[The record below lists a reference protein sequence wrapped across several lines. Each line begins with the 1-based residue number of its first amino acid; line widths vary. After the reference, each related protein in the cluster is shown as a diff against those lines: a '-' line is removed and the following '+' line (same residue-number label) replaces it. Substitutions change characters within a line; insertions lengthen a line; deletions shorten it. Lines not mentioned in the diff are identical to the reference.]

1 MNTEQLLLIKFHK
14 FYNSI
19 PKARDSQ
26 GRILRILTANDGISQ
41 HTLQEMIGIK
51 PGSLSEVLIK
61 LEKSGCIVRKT
72 DKQDKRCQNVY
83 ITDEGR
89 RVFEEIHRANEAESV
104 HYFDALNA
112 KDKKALLNLLE
123 KLVPDE
129 NIKFNN

>member
-26 GRILRILTANDGISQ
+26 GRILRILSAHDGISQ
-41 HTLQEMIGIK
+41 HQLQEIVGIK

-61 LEKSGCIVRKT
+61 LEKSGCITRKQ
-72 DKQDKRCQNVY
+72 DKHDKRCQNVY
-83 ITDEGR
+83 ITAKGKKT
-89 RVFEEIHRANEAESV
+89 FEEIHKAHEEESA
-104 HYFDALNA
+104 HYFDSLNA
-112 KDKKALLNLLE
+112 KEKKSLLSLLD

-129 NIKFNN
+129 NAGLE

>member
-26 GRILRILTANDGISQ
+26 GRILRILSAHNGISQ
-41 HTLQEMIGIK
+41 HELQDIMGIK

-61 LEKSGCIVRKT
+61 LEKAGYITRKL
-72 DKQDKRCQNVY
+72 DKNDRRRQVVN

-89 RVFEEIHRANEAESV
+89 RVFEEIHKAHEADSA
-104 HYFDALNA
+104 HYFDALNV
-112 KDKKALLNLLE
+112 KERKSLLTLLD

-129 NIKFNN
+129 NAGLE

>member
-19 PKARDSQ
+19 PRGSDSQ
-26 GRILRILTANDGISQ
+26 GRILRILTAHNGISQ
-41 HTLQEMIGIK
+41 HALQEMMGIK

-61 LEKSGCIVRKT
+61 LEKAGCIIRKT
-72 DKQDKRCQNVY
+72 DKSDKRCQNVY
-83 ITDEGR
+83 ITEKGIQ
-89 RVFEEIHRANEAESV
+89 VFEEIHRAKEEESA

-112 KDKKALLNLLE
+112 KEKKALLSLLD

-129 NIKFNN
+129 NA

>member
-26 GRILRILTANDGISQ
+26 GRILRILSAHNGISQ
-41 HTLQEMIGIK
+41 HELQDIMGIK

-61 LEKSGCIVRKT
+61 LEKAGYITRKLDKNDRRRQIV
-72 DKQDKRCQNVY
+72 N

-89 RVFEEIHRANEAESV
+89 RVFEEIHKAHEADST

-112 KDKKALLNLLE
+112 KERKSLLTLLD

-129 NIKFNN
+129 NAGLE